1 MGLFSGLFHNSDEA
15 APAPAAT
22 SVLAPCDGVWESIEK
37 VPDDTFAAKILG
49 DGFGVVPSSGL
60 VVAPVSGTVTT
71 VADAKHAVGIT
82 TPGGVEVLV
91 HIGVDTVQ
99 LKGAPFTMLVSAGQ
113 TVSAGDPIEKVDF
126 DAVKAAGKAT
136 DVIVVFTNPATI
148 AALDLTGS
156 GTVAVGAQVGTLARD
171 TPASAV
177 ISHAPLPSSA
187 IESVSI
193 SLLILMTTPRI
204 P

>member
-1 MGLFSGLFHNSDEA
+1 MGLFSGLFHNSDETSP
-15 APAPAAT
+15 APAAAT

-37 VPDDTFAAKILG
+37 VPDDTFAARILG

-156 GTVAVGAQVGTLARD
+156 GTVAVGAQVGTLAVR
-171 TPASAV
+171 
-177 ISHAPLPSSA
+177 
-187 IESVSI
+187 
-193 SLLILMTTPRI
+193 
-204 P
+204 

>member
-99 LKGAPFTMLVSAGQ
+99 LR
-113 TVSAGDPIEKVDF
+113 
-126 DAVKAAGKAT
+126 
-136 DVIVVFTNPATI
+136 
-148 AALDLTGS
+148 
-156 GTVAVGAQVGTLARD
+156 ARL
-171 TPASAV
+171 S
-177 ISHAPLPSSA
+177 
-187 IESVSI
+187 
-193 SLLILMTTPRI
+193 RCW
-204 P
+204 

>member
-1 MGLFSGLFHNSDEA
+1 MGLFSGLFHNSDETSP
-15 APAPAAT
+15 APAAAT

-37 VPDDTFAAKILG
+37 VPDDTFAARILG

-113 TVSAGDPIEKVDF
+113 TVAAGDPIEKVDL

-136 DVIVVFTNPATI
+136 DVIVV
-148 AALDLTGS
+148 LDLTGS
-156 GTVAVGAQVGTLARD
+156 GTVAVGAQVGTLTVR
-171 TPASAV
+171 
-177 ISHAPLPSSA
+177 
-187 IESVSI
+187 
-193 SLLILMTTPRI
+193 
-204 P
+204 

>member
-15 APAPAAT
+15 VPAPAAM

-113 TVSAGDPIEKVDF
+113 TVSAGDPIEKADL

-156 GTVAVGAQVGTLARD
+156 GTVAVGAQVGTLAVR
-171 TPASAV
+171 
-177 ISHAPLPSSA
+177 
-187 IESVSI
+187 
-193 SLLILMTTPRI
+193 
-204 P
+204 